1 MIAIEYQHIKNCENL
16 IELAKNSVKLPAFQS
31 SYSTNYLNAASDR
44 YLPKQTDFLEDEN
57 FWFGTK
63 KTKNTETE
71 TIHPQ
76 PKSTARGGRNNPRN
90 AANNKAPAKSNN
102 PANRGRRMMNS
113 SSQPNISSNAI
124 APNNRKKSA
133 NQQNAAAASAG
144 EEKKE
149 EPRFEIH
156 GPDSELVDLLE
167 RDILQKQPN
176 VRWKDIADLKEAKN
190 LLEEA
195 VVLPMLIP
203 DFFRGIRRPWKGVL
217 MVGPPGTGKTLL
229 AKAVATEMNTT
240 FFNVSLDLEMQNL
253 QIAHLSNIGT
263 SH

>member
-1 MIAIEYQHIKNCENL
+1 MHKVISIEYQHIKNCENL

-31 SYSTNYLNAASDR
+31 SYSTNYLNNDR
-44 YLPKQTDFLEDEN
+44 PLPRQIQTTDFLEDEN
-57 FWFGTK
+57 FWFGSK

-71 TIHPQ
+71 TIQ
-76 PKSTARGGRNNPRN
+76 PKNAANRNRNNPRN
-90 AANNKAPAKSNN
+90 AANKAAVKSNN
-102 PANRGRRMMNS
+102 PANKGRRMINS
-113 SSQPNISSNAI
+113 ISQPNIASSTA
-124 APNNRKKSA
+124 ATSNNRKKSA
-133 NQQNAAAASAG
+133 NQHSAP

-240 FFNVSLDLEMQNL
+240 FFNVSVDAIQCHSSG
-253 QIAHLSNIGT
+253 ALSR
-263 SH
+263 

>member
-31 SYSTNYLNAASDR
+31 SYSTNYLNAANDR
-44 YLPKQTDFLEDEN
+44 HLPRQTDFLEDEN
-57 FWFGTK
+57 FWFGSK

-76 PKSTARGGRNNPRN
+76 PKNPLNRNRGNPRN
-90 AANNKAPAKSNN
+90 AANKAAAKSNN
-102 PANRGRRMMNS
+102 PANRGRRMTSS
-113 SSQPNISSNAI
+113 SSQPNIASSTA
-124 APNNRKKSA
+124 ASTNNRKKSA
-133 NQQNAAAASAG
+133 NQHSAP

-156 GPDSELVDLLE
+156 GPDGELVDLLE

-240 FFNVSLDLEMQNL
+240 FFNVSVSIRSDRANE
-253 QIAHLSNIGT
+253 SNT
-263 SH
+263 R

>member
-1 MIAIEYQHIKNCENL
+1 MIAIEFQHIKNCENL

-31 SYSTNYLNAASDR
+31 SYSTSYLNSASDR

-57 FWFGTK
+57 FWFGSK

-76 PKSTARGGRNNPRN
+76 PKSTSNRGRNNARN
-90 AANNKAPAKSNN
+90 AANKAVVKSNN
-102 PANRGRRMMNS
+102 PANKGRRMTNS
-113 SSQPNISSNAI
+113 SSQPNIASNAA
-124 APNNRKKSA
+124 APTNRKKSA
-133 NQQNAAAASAG
+133 NQHGAP

-149 EPRFEIH
+149 EPRFELH
-156 GPDSELVDLLE
+156 GPDGELVDLLE

-176 VRWKDIADLKEAKN
+176 VRWTDIADLKEAKN

-229 AKAVATEMNTT
+229 TKAVATEMNTT
-240 FFNVSLDLEMQNL
+240 FFNVSRL
-253 QIAHLSNIGT
+253 QVTIMISLPL
-263 SH
+263 